1 MAAVF
6 YAANVSQS
14 NTAFRRIGIFLATS
28 LKRDLASQNSRRFVI
43 MPNNTKQN
51 DQKRDTQGQ
60 FTDKSS
66 SSSPGHSSQSDKGSQ
81 SGKSSESGSQ
91 DKDRMSDMGH
101 KSGQS
106 Y

>member
-1 MAAVF
+1 MAAAY
-6 YAANVSQS
+6 YADDVLES
-14 NTAFRRIGIFLATS
+14 NTGLSRNGIFLATT
-28 LKRDLASQNSRRFVI
+28 LKRELASQNSRRFVI

-51 DQKRDTQGQ
+51 DQKRDSQGQ
-60 FTDKSS
+60 FTDKSL
-66 SSSPGHSSQSDKGSQ
+66 SSSPGHSSQGDKGSQ
-81 SGKSSESGSQ
+81 SGKSSQSDSQ